1 MIHPLGNARDIYG
14 TAEEAVGS
22 RLSLAE
28 RASRAALPA
37 PPGPGNDAAAGD
49 HAESPEEAMA
59 YLVQKWAAN
68 VMHEQLMFGDEE
80 TTGVPALSIDI

>member
-1 MIHPLGNARDIYG
+1 MIHPLGNARDMHG
-14 TAEEAVGS
+14 TAEEAAGS

-28 RASRAALPA
+28 RASRAGLPA
-37 PPGPGNDAAAGD
+37 RQESGNDAAAGD
-49 HAESPEEAMA
+49 DAQTPEEAMA

-68 VMHEQLMFGDEE
+68 VMREQLMFGDEE